1 MPPVIEFPLDL
12 PDVRILATDLSE
24 PAITIRVEST
34 RTGTRCH
41 QCGAAIEEFHG
52 YGERL
57 RLRHLP
63 ILGRAVFIELRPRRY
78 RCPFCDDH
86 PTTTQ
91 QLDWYEA
98 RAPHTKAYDQ
108 WLLRLLIGSTIQ
120 DVLRKEGLTYALV
133 LGAVQRQVAGAVN
146 WDTVTALAVI
156 GLDEIALRKG
166 HGAFIV
172 LVTQRR
178 ADGTVALLG
187 VLPDRK
193 KETVVAFLRSIPVG
207 LRATIT
213 DVCTDMYEGYVNAVK
228 EEIQQAR
235 VVVDRFHVA
244 KAYRASADAL
254 RKEVL
259 RELKDEL
266 TKDEYQFLKGTMW
279 PFRRA
284 PHSLTPEE
292 KARLAL
298 LLEAAPDLRQA
309 YDLREKLTAI
319 FDREH
324 TKAAGTAALQRWMK
338 QVRASGLTCF
348 DSFLKTLAN
357 WLDEITNYFVA
368 RLTSGFV
375 EGFNNKVKVLKRRCY
390 GITNLTHL
398 FQRLYLDLEGY
409 RLFGL

>member
-12 PDVRILATDLSE
+12 PDVRIVHTDLSQS
-24 PAITIRVEST
+24 AITIRVEST
-34 RTGTRCH
+34 RTGTRCR
-41 QCGAAIEEFHG
+41 QCGAEIQDFHG

-63 ILGRAVFIELRPRRY
+63 ILGRPVFIELRPRRY
-78 RCPFCDDH
+78 RCPLCEDH

-91 QLDWYEA
+91 QLEWYEA
-98 RAPHTKAYDQ
+98 RSPHTKAYDQ
-108 WLLRLLIGSTIQ
+108 WLLRWLIGSTIE
-120 DVLRKEGLTYALV
+120 DVVRKEGLTSDVV
-133 LGAVQRQVAGAVN
+133 LGAVARQVAGAVN
-146 WDTVTALAVI
+146 WAAYPALGII

-166 HGAFIV
+166 HDHFIV
-172 LVTQRR
+172 LVTPRR

-187 VLPDRK
+187 ILPDRK
-193 KETVVAFLRSIPVG
+193 KETVVAFLRSIPVA

-213 DVCTDMYEGYVNAVK
+213 DVCTDMYEGYGNAVK
-228 EEIQQAR
+228 EEVQQAR
-235 VVVDRFHVA
+235 VIIDRFHVA
-244 KAYRASADAL
+244 KAYRAGADAL

-259 RELKDEL
+259 RDLKAQL

-284 PHSLTPEE
+284 PNDLTAEE
-292 KARLAL
+292 KERLAL
-298 LLEAAPDLRQA
+298 LLEVAPDLRQA

-319 FDREH
+319 FDRAH
-324 TKAAGTAALQRWMK
+324 SKTSGTAALKRWMK
-338 QVRASGLTCF
+338 QVRASGLSCF
-348 DSFLKTLAN
+348 DRFLTTLET

>member
-12 PDVRILATDLSE
+12 PDVRIVETDLSE

-34 RTGTRCH
+34 RSGTRCR
-41 QCGAAIEEFHG
+41 QCGAEIEDFHG

-120 DVLRKEGLTYALV
+120 DVLRKEGLTYAVV
-133 LGAVQRQVAGAVN
+133 LGAVERQVAGAVN
-146 WDTVTALAVI
+146 WAAVSSLGVL

-166 HGAFIV
+166 HDHFIV

-178 ADGTVALLG
+178 GDGTVALLG

-193 KETVVAFLRSIPVG
+193 KETVVAFLRTIPLG

-228 EEIQQAR
+228 EEIQTAR

-254 RKEVL
+254 RKAAL
-259 RELKDEL
+259 RELKDHL

-284 PHSLTPEE
+284 PKDLTPEE
-292 KARLAL
+292 KERLAL
-298 LLEAAPDLRQA
+298 LLEVAPDLRQA
-309 YDLREKLTAI
+309 YDLREKLTAL
-319 FDREH
+319 FEREH
-324 TKAAGTAALQRWMK
+324 TKASGTAALQRWMK

-409 RLFGL
+409 RLLGL

>member
-12 PDVRILATDLSE
+12 PDVRIVATDLSE
-24 PAITIRVEST
+24 AAITIRVEST
-34 RTGTRCH
+34 RSGTRCR
-41 QCGAAIEEFHG
+41 QCGAQIEDFHG

-63 ILGRAVFIELRPRRY
+63 ILGRPVFIEVRPRRY
-78 RCPFCDDH
+78 RCPFCEDH

-108 WLLRLLIGSTIQ
+108 WLLRLLIGSTME
-120 DVLRKEGLTYALV
+120 DVVRKEGLSYDLV
-133 LGAVQRQVAGAVN
+133 LGAVKRQVAGAIH
-146 WDTVTALAVI
+146 WDTVPTLGII

-166 HGAFIV
+166 HDHFIV
-172 LVTQRR
+172 LITQRR

-193 KETVVAFLRSIPVG
+193 KETVVAFLRRIPLA
-207 LRATIT
+207 LRATMT

-228 EEIQQAR
+228 EAVQQAR
-235 VVVDRFHVA
+235 VIIDRFHVA

-259 RELKDEL
+259 RDVKAQL
-266 TKDEYQFLKGTMW
+266 TKEQYQFLKGTMW

-284 PHSLTPEE
+284 PKDITPEE
-292 KARLAL
+292 KERLAL
-298 LLEAAPDLRQA
+298 LLECAPDLRQA

-324 TKAAGTAALQRWMK
+324 SKASGTAALKRWMK
-338 QVRASGLTCF
+338 QVRQSGLTCF
-348 DSFLKTLAN
+348 DSFLKTLET
-357 WLDEITNYFVA
+357 WLEEITNYFVA

-409 RLFGL
+409 RLLGL

>member
-12 PDVRILATDLSE
+12 SDVRILHTEWHE

-34 RTGTRCH
+34 REGTRCR
-41 QCGAAIEEFHG
+41 QCGAERQEFHG
-52 YGERL
+52 YGELL

-63 ILGRAVFIELRPRRY
+63 ILGRPVFIELRPRRY
-78 RCPFCDDH
+78 RCPWCEDH

-120 DVLRKEGLTYALV
+120 DVLRKEGLTYAV
-133 LGAVQRQVAGAVN
+133 VCGAVQRQVAGAVN
-146 WDTVTALAVI
+146 WGAVTSLGVI

-166 HGAFIV
+166 PGDFIV

-178 ADGTVALLG
+178 AEGTVALLG

-193 KETVVAFLRSIPVG
+193 KETVVAFLRSIP
-207 LRATIT
+207 LRLRTTIT
-213 DVCTDMYEGYVNAVK
+213 DVCTDMYESYVNAVK

-254 RKEVL
+254 RKDVL
-259 RELKDEL
+259 RELQDQL

-284 PHSLTPEE
+284 RKDLTAEE
-292 KARLAL
+292 KERLAL

-324 TKAAGTAALQRWMK
+324 TKASGAAALKRWMK
-338 QVRASGLTCF
+338 QVRASELTCF
-348 DSFLKTLAN
+348 DSFLKTLEN

>member
-12 PDVRILATDLSE
+12 PDVRILATEVTE

-63 ILGRAVFIELRPRRY
+63 ILGRPVFIELRPRRY

-91 QLDWYEA
+91 QLEWYEA

-120 DVLRKEGLTYALV
+120 DVLRKEGLTAALV
-133 LGAVQRQVAGAVN
+133 LGAVERQVAGAVK
-146 WDTVTALAVI
+146 WDAVTALEVL

-166 HGAFIV
+166 HADFVV

-228 EEIQQAR
+228 EELRQAR

-259 RELKDEL
+259 RALKDAL

-284 PHSLTPEE
+284 RHRLTPEE

-324 TKAAGTAALQRWMK
+324 TKASGTAALKRWMK
-338 QVRASGLTCF
+338 QVQASGLTCF
-348 DSFLKTLAN
+348 DSFLKTLTN

>member
-166 HGAFIV
+166 HGDFIV

-228 EEIQQAR
+228 EEIRQAR

-324 TKAAGTAALQRWMK
+324 TKASGTAALKRWMK

-348 DSFLKTLAN
+348 DSFLKTLEN

>member
-12 PDVRILATDLSE
+12 PDVRIVATDVSE

-34 RTGTRCH
+34 RTGTRCR

-63 ILGRAVFIELRPRRY
+63 ILGRPVFIELRPRRY

-120 DVLRKEGLTYALV
+120 DVLRKEGLTAAVV
-133 LGAVQRQVAGAVN
+133 LGAVKRQVAGAVN
-146 WDTVTALAVI
+146 WADVTSLGVI

-166 HGAFIV
+166 HAHFIV

-178 ADGTVALLG
+178 PDGTVALLG

-193 KETVVAFLRSIPVG
+193 KETVGAFLRSIPPR
-207 LRATIT
+207 LRQTIT
-213 DVCTDMYEGYVNAVK
+213 DVCTDMYEGYTNAVK
-228 EEIQQAR
+228 EELPQAR
-235 VVVDRFHVA
+235 LIVDRFHVA
-244 KAYRASADAL
+244 KAYRASADGL

-259 RELKDEL
+259 RALQDQL
-266 TKDEYQFLKGTMW
+266 TKDEYRFLKGTMW

-284 PHSLTPEE
+284 PNDLTPEE
-292 KARLAL
+292 KERLAL
-298 LLEAAPDLRQA
+298 LLAAAPDLRQA
-309 YDLREKLTAI
+309 YDLREKLTAL
-319 FDREH
+319 FEREH
-324 TKAAGTAALQRWMK
+324 SKASGTAALKRWMK
-338 QVRASGLTCF
+338 QVRASGLSCF
-348 DSFLKTLAN
+348 DSFLKTLEN

-390 GITNLTHL
+390 GLTNLTHL

>member
-12 PDVRILATDLSE
+12 PDVRIVETDLSE

-34 RTGTRCH
+34 RTGTRCR
-41 QCGAAIEEFHG
+41 QCGTAIEDFHG

-63 ILGRAVFIELRPRRY
+63 ILGRPVFIELRPRRY

-91 QLDWYEA
+91 QLDWYDA
-98 RAPHTKAYDQ
+98 RSPHTKAYDQ
-108 WLLRLLIGSTIQ
+108 WLLRLLIGSTLQ
-120 DVLRKEGLTYALV
+120 DVMRKEGLTYDVV
-133 LGAVQRQVAGAVN
+133 LGAVQRHVAGTVN
-146 WDTVTALAVI
+146 WAAYASLGII

-166 HGAFIV
+166 HQHFIV
-172 LVTQRR
+172 LVTQRQTT
-178 ADGTVALLG
+178 GGVALLG
-187 VLPDRK
+187 LLPDRK
-193 KETVVAFLRSIPVG
+193 KETVVAFLRSIPLA

-228 EEIQQAR
+228 EEVQQAR
-235 VVVDRFHVA
+235 VIIDRFHVA
-244 KAYRASADAL
+244 QLYRASADAL

-259 RELKDEL
+259 RDLKEQL
-266 TKDEYQFLKGTMW
+266 TKDEYQFVKGTMW

-284 PHSLTPEE
+284 PKDLSAEE
-292 KARLAL
+292 KERLAL

-309 YDLREKLTAI
+309 YELREKLTAI
-319 FDREH
+319 FDRQH
-324 TKAAGTAALQRWMK
+324 SKPSGTAALNRWMK
-338 QVRASGLTCF
+338 QVRQSGLTCF
-348 DSFLKTLAN
+348 DSFLKTLET

-390 GITNLTHL
+390 GITNLRHL

-409 RLFGL
+409 RLYGL

>member
-1 MPPVIEFPLDL
+1 MPPVIAFPLDL
-12 PDVRILATDLSE
+12 SDVRILHTELHE

-34 RTGTRCH
+34 REGTRCRH
-41 QCGAAIEEFHG
+41 CGAEIQELHG
-52 YGERL
+52 YGELL

-63 ILGRAVFIELRPRRY
+63 ILGRPVFIELRPRRY

-91 QLDWYEA
+91 QVDWDEA

-120 DVLRKEGLTYALV
+120 DVVRKEGLTDALV
-133 LGAVQRQVAGAVN
+133 LGAVPRQVAGAVN
-146 WDTVTALAVI
+146 GDAVTALAVL
-156 GLDEIALRKG
+156 GLDEIALRTG
-166 HGAFIV
+166 HGDFIV

-178 ADGTVALLG
+178 RAGTVAWLG

-193 KETVVAFLRSIPVG
+193 KETVVAFWRSLPVG
-207 LRATIT
+207 LRATLT
-213 DVCTDMYEGYVNAVK
+213 DVCPDMDEGYVNAVK

-244 KAYRASADAL
+244 KAYRASAEAL
-254 RKEVL
+254 RKAVL
-259 RELKDEL
+259 HELKDEL

-284 PHSLTPEE
+284 PKDLTPEE

-309 YDLREKLTAI
+309 DDLREKLPAI
-319 FDREH
+319 FDGEH
-324 TKAAGTAALQRWMK
+324 TKASGTAALKRWMK
-338 QVRASGLTCF
+338 QVQASGLTCF

-375 EGFNNKVKVLKRRCY
+375 EGFNNKVQVLKRRCY
-390 GITNLTHL
+390 GITNLKHL

-409 RLFGL
+409 RLLGL

>member
-12 PDVRILATDLSE
+12 PDVRIVETDLSR

-34 RTGTRCH
+34 RTGTHCR
-41 QCGAAIEEFHG
+41 QCGRAITDFHG
-52 YGERL
+52 YGESL

-63 ILGRAVFIELRPRRY
+63 ILGRPVFIELRPRRY

-108 WLLRLLIGSTIQ
+108 WLLRLLIGSTLE
-120 DVLRKEGLTYALV
+120 DVCRKEGQTYERV
-133 LGAVQRQVAGAVN
+133 LGALQRHVAGAVN
-146 WDTVTALAVI
+146 WAEYATLGVI

-166 HGAFIV
+166 HGQFIV
-172 LVTQRR
+172 VVTQRR
-178 ADGTVALLG
+178 ADGSVALLG
-187 VLPDRK
+187 LLPDRK
-193 KETVVAFLRSIPVG
+193 KETVVAFLRAIPVA

-213 DVCTDMYEGYVNAVK
+213 DVCSDLYEGYINAVK
-228 EEIQQAR
+228 EEVRQAR
-235 VVVDRFHVA
+235 VVIDRFHVA
-244 KAYRASADAL
+244 QLYRASADAL

-259 RELKDEL
+259 RDLKAQL

-284 PHSLTPEE
+284 AKDLTAEE

-298 LLEAAPDLRQA
+298 LLELAPDLRQA
-309 YDLREKLTAI
+309 YELREKLTAI
-319 FDREH
+319 FARPHSKDS
-324 TKAAGTAALQRWMK
+324 GTAALKRWMK

-348 DSFLKTLAN
+348 DGFLKTLET

-390 GITNLTHL
+390 GITNLKHL

-409 RLFGL
+409 RLYGL